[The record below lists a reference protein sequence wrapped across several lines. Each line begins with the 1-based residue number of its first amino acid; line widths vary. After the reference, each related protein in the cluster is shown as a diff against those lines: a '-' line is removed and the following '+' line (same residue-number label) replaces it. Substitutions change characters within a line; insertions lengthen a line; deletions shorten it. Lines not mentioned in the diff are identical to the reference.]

1 MSVLIETTIGDFVVD
16 LYIKERPKTSMN
28 FLKLC
33 KLKYYN
39 FSLFHT
45 IQQNF
50 IAQAGDPT
58 ETGRGGES
66 IFCQMY
72 GDQARFFEMEAVPLL
87 NHAKRGCL
95 SMVNNGDNMHG
106 SQFFVTLD
114 EDLKYLNGVHTV
126 FGEITEGFDIL
137 EKLNDAICDKD
148 NHPFQDIRIM
158 HTIVLDDPFPD
169 PDGVDFP
176 SRSPSPDERLLESAR
191 IGVDEEVD
199 EMKNKPEE
207 EIAELIAAKEARTQA
222 HILEMVGDL
231 HYAEEKPPDNV
242 LFVCKLNAVTTE
254 DDLEVIFG
262 RFGPILS
269 CEVIRDRKTGD
280 SLQYAFIEFADAKH
294 CENAYF
300 KMDNVLIDD
309 RRIHVDF
316 SQSVAKNFQ
325 WNRKL
330 GNTCLKENSDGEE
343 NNVKQFL
350 SNVKLQI
357 EKIALFC
364 IGYKRKG
371 RVYREVVNRRDIH
384 LKNNPE
390 TGLKIIESQKGKKED
405 LDQDHNLDIQRIFIP
420 AANGDDII

>member
-58 ETGRGGES
+58 ETGRG
-66 IFCQMY
+66 
-72 GDQARFFEMEAVPLL
+72 ARFFEMEAVPLL
-87 NHAKRGCL
+87 NHTKRGCL

-106 SQFFVTLD
+106 SQFFLTLD

-158 HTIVLDDPFPD
+158 HTIILDDPFPD

-176 SRSPSPDERLLESAR
+176 SRSPSPDERLLEVNNVALLTFARKSGR

-280 SLQYAFIEFADAKH
+280 SLQYAFIEFADVKA
-294 CENAYF
+294 CNS
-300 KMDNVLIDD
+300 
-309 RRIHVDF
+309 VD
-316 SQSVAKNFQ
+316 
-325 WNRKL
+325 
-330 GNTCLKENSDGEE
+330 
-343 NNVKQFL
+343 
-350 SNVKLQI
+350 
-357 EKIALFC
+357 
-364 IGYKRKG
+364 
-371 RVYREVVNRRDIH
+371 
-384 LKNNPE
+384 
-390 TGLKIIESQKGKKED
+390 KK
-405 LDQDHNLDIQRIFIP
+405 
-420 AANGDDII
+420 